1 MLGLSPF
8 LQDMSTKVKL
18 IVGIISFIVG
28 ASAFVVGGKALLAVP
43 QKLDQHAAEAHQEY
57 KTLER
62 MLCIQVAD
70 HRKMDWNLCYVN
82 PAEVVPSE
90 SK

>member
-1 MLGLSPF
+1 MLGLSP
-8 LQDMSTKVKL
+8 LIQDMSTKVKL
-18 IVGIISFIVG
+18 ITAIISFILG
-28 ASAFVVGGKALLAVP
+28 ASAFIVGGKALLAVP
-43 QKLDQHAAEAHQEY
+43 TKLDQHSEETRQEF
-57 KTLER
+57 KVLER

-82 PAEVVPSE
+82 PAEVVPNE